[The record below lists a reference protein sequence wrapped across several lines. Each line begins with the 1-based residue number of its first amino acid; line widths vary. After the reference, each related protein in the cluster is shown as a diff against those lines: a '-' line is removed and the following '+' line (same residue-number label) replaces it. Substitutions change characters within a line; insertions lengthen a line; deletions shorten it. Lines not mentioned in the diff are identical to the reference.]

1 MNSCA
6 LGTLWNDQN
15 RWILIECLALLK
27 AGNEFSIH
35 LLLLLL
41 MGVENER
48 IEPANEIINS
58 CEFMIVIYTTSIL
71 IAVVKCVL

>member
-1 MNSCA
+1 M
-6 LGTLWNDQN
+6 
-15 RWILIECLALLK
+15 LK